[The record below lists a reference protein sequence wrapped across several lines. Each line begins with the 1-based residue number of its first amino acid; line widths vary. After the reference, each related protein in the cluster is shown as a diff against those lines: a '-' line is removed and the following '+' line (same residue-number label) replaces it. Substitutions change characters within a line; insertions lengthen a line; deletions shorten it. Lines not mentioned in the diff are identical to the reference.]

1 MKHENKG
8 SCAHEHN
15 DHSNLSVI
23 LYFVGLFIF
32 ILALFIQ
39 NGILKNVLFMIALL
53 ASGYHVLLEGF
64 QDTIHKTKHNH
75 KFTPNIHLL
84 MGLAALGAMLIG
96 NFQEAALLILIFAG
110 AHFLEHYVE
119 DRSKREITNLLN
131 LNPKEGRLVQEDGTV
146 EIVTADSLK
155 IGDFVQV
162 LNGDQIPTDGV
173 ITKGMGAIDE
183 SSITGESIPKEKTV
197 NDIVFGST
205 MNNHGDFIMKVTKN
219 PEDTVFSKILALVS
233 ESQSNLSETATKIK
247 RYEPIY
253 VKTILL
259 LFPLYILLGHFLLQ
273 WGWNLA
279 FYRGMVFLTVTSP
292 CALAVSDVPAT
303 LSAISSLARHGVL
316 FKGGSYLSNLSEI
329 HAVAFDKTGTLTQG
343 KPSVTNVEF
352 KSTDNQDKYIQLI
365 VSMEAKS
372 NHPLADAILDHFN
385 NITTLD
391 IEVENIIGTGLVS
404 TYENITYTIGKPTI
418 FNDSHFDTLKDTY
431 SNEGKTV
438 VYFGTE
444 DEVIAI
450 IAMMDLAHDNI
461 KEVIHY
467 LNENNIETMMITGD
481 SKNTANAIA
490 KNLDI
495 KNVAAEIAP
504 EDKSNLVKS
513 LSQRYGMVAMIG
525 DGINDAPAL
534 VNADIGVAMGDGTD
548 IAIDVADVVLM
559 KNDLS
564 NFVYA
569 HKKSKTLKKIVNQNI
584 LFSMG
589 VVVLLVVLNT
599 LGQMNLPLG
608 VVFHEG
614 STVLVIL
621 NGLRLLKK

>member
-1 MKHENKG
+1 
-8 SCAHEHN
+8 
-15 DHSNLSVI
+15 
-23 LYFVGLFIF
+23 
-32 ILALFIQ
+32 
-39 NGILKNVLFMIALL
+39 
-53 ASGYHVLLEGF
+53 
-64 QDTIHKTKHNH
+64 
-75 KFTPNIHLL
+75 
-84 MGLAALGAMLIG
+84 
-96 NFQEAALLILIFAG
+96 
-110 AHFLEHYVE
+110 
-119 DRSKREITNLLN
+119 
-131 LNPKEGRLVQEDGTV
+131 
-146 EIVTADSLK
+146 
-155 IGDFVQV
+155 
-162 LNGDQIPTDGV
+162 
-173 ITKGMGAIDE
+173 
-183 SSITGESIPKEKTV
+183 
-197 NDIVFGST
+197 
-205 MNNHGDFIMKVTKN
+205 
-219 PEDTVFSKILALVS
+219 
-233 ESQSNLSETATKIK
+233 
-247 RYEPIY
+247 
-253 VKTILL
+253 
-259 LFPLYILLGHFLLQ
+259 
-273 WGWNLA
+273 
-279 FYRGMVFLTVTSP
+279 
-292 CALAVSDVPAT
+292 
-303 LSAISSLARHGVL
+303 
-316 FKGGSYLSNLSEI
+316 
-329 HAVAFDKTGTLTQG
+329 
-343 KPSVTNVEF
+343 
-352 KSTDNQDKYIQLI
+352 
-365 VSMEAKS
+365 MEAKS

-589 VVVLLVVLNT
+589 VVVLLVVWNT